1 MEELVARVGG
11 DLSSLEEQVEQA
23 EAKVVAGAVLEQVSS
38 VLKNPLSLIKQ
49 HE

>member
-11 DLSSLEEQVEQA
+11 DLYSLEERVEQA

-38 VLKNPLSLIKQ
+38 ILKNPLLIDQ
-49 HE
+49 AA